1 MNDTET
7 PPPNIQKHMIVSL
20 GHSVGVILA
29 IMSGS
34 DTDSIEG
41 DTLQDKV
48 TRNMNHILTVCDYP
62 WFAERDMSSYRAIA
76 VQAQA
81 WLQENPA

>member
-1 MNDTET
+1 MNGMET
-7 PPPNIQKHMIVSL
+7 PPPHIQQQMIIGL

-29 IMSGS
+29 IMSGN

-48 TRNMNHILTVCDYP
+48 TRNMNHILTVCSYP
-62 WFAERDMSSYRAIA
+62 WFADRDMSSYRAITT
-76 VQAQA
+76 QAQA
-81 WLQENPA
+81 WLENNSI